1 MWPTSPKASSW
12 KTPERTTAMMILVV
26 VIVLLALLFDFIN
39 GMNDAANSVATI
51 VSTRV
56 LSPRQAVLWAAFFN
70 FVAAFLFG
78 VHVANTMG
86 KGIID
91 TRVVSAPMILATL
104 LGAIVWSFLC
114 THAGLP
120 ISVSHALVGGLV
132 GSALAKSGIKSL
144 IVSGLL
150 KISLF
155 IVLAPLIGLVL
166 GYIIMIA
173 VMWICRKCSPQT
185 IDHWFRRLQLVS
197 AALYS
202 IGHGTNDAQKTMG
215 IIAMLLFSTGYLGS
229 TFYVPIWV
237 ILSCHLAIALGTLSG
252 GWKVI
257 ETLGM
262 KMTKL
267 KPVHGFSA
275 ETAAAGS
282 ILMSSLLGIPVST
295 THTITGAIIGVGA
308 TSRLSAIRWGLA
320 YRIVWA
326 WILTIP
332 GSALVSAL
340 CWYGISLLR
349 LPG

>member
-1 MWPTSPKASSW
+1 
-12 KTPERTTAMMILVV
+12 MMIL
-26 VIVLLALLFDFIN
+26 IVFIVFLALLFDFIN

-78 VHVANTMG
+78 VHVANTIG

-91 TRVVSAPMILATL
+91 SRVVSAPMILATL
-104 LGAIVWSFLC
+104 IGAIVWSYLC
-114 THAGLP
+114 THMGLP
-120 ISVSHALVGGLV
+120 ISISHALVGGLV
-132 GSALAKSGIKSL
+132 GAALAKGGIKAL
-144 IVSGLL
+144 VVSGLL

-155 IVLAPLIGLVL
+155 IVLAPLIGMLL
-166 GYIIMIA
+166 GYMLMIL
-173 VMWICRKCSPQT
+173 VMWICHKRAPRT
-185 IDHWFRRLQLVS
+185 VDHWFRRLQLFS

-202 IGHGTNDAQKTMG
+202 LGHGTNDAQKTMG
-215 IIAMLLFSTGYLGS
+215 VIAMLLYSTGHLGS
-229 TFYVPIWV
+229 TFYVPVWV
-237 ILSCHLAIALGTLSG
+237 ILSCHAAIALGTLSG

-262 KMTKL
+262 KVTKL

-282 ILMSSLLGIPVST
+282 ILMSSLLGVPVST

-308 TSRLSAIRWGLA
+308 TTRLSAIRWGLA

-332 GSALVSAL
+332 GSALVAAL
-340 CWYGISLLR
+340 CWYGISLLH

>member
-1 MWPTSPKASSW
+1 
-12 KTPERTTAMMILVV
+12 MMVLVV

-70 FVAAFLFG
+70 FAAAFLFG
-78 VHVANTMG
+78 VHVANTIG
-86 KGIID
+86 KGIIEAK
-91 TRVVSAPMILATL
+91 VVSAPMILATL
-104 LGAIVWSFLC
+104 IGAIIWSYFC
-114 THAGLP
+114 THMGLP
-120 ISVSHALVGGLV
+120 ISISHALVGGLV
-132 GSALAKSGIKSL
+132 GSALAKGGMRALVIP
-144 IVSGLL
+144 GLL
-150 KISLF
+150 KISIF

-166 GYIIMIA
+166 GYIIMIL
-173 VMWICRKCSPQT
+173 VMWICRRRSPQVM
-185 IDHWFRRLQLVS
+185 DRWFRRLQLFS

-202 IGHGTNDAQKTMG
+202 LGHGTNDAQKTMG
-215 IIAMLLFSTGYLGS
+215 VIAMLLFSTGHLGS
-229 TFYVPIWV
+229 TFYVPVWV
-237 ILSCHLAIALGTLSG
+237 ILSCHAAIALGTLSG

-282 ILMSSLLGIPVST
+282 ILMSSFLGIPVST

-332 GSALVSAL
+332 GSALISAL
-340 CWYGISLLR
+340 CWYGISMLH

>member
-1 MWPTSPKASSW
+1 
-12 KTPERTTAMMILVV
+12 MMILVV

-70 FVAAFLFG
+70 FAAAFLFG
-78 VHVANTMG
+78 VHVANTIG
-86 KGIID
+86 KGIIVSD
-91 TRVVSAPMILATL
+91 VVSAPMILATL
-104 LGAIVWSFLC
+104 IGAIIWSYFC
-114 THAGLP
+114 THMGLP
-120 ISVSHALVGGLV
+120 ISISHALVGGLV
-132 GSALAKSGIKSL
+132 GAALAKNGLKAL
-144 IVSGLL
+144 VVSGLM

-155 IVLAPLIGLVL
+155 IVLAPIIGLVL
-166 GYIIMIA
+166 GYILMIL
-173 VMWICRKCSPQT
+173 VMWLCHKRSPQT
-185 IDHWFRRLQLVS
+185 VDRWFRRLQLFS

-202 IGHGTNDAQKTMG
+202 LGHGTNDAQKTMG
-215 IIAMLLFSTGYLGS
+215 VIAMLLYSTGHLGS
-229 TFYVPIWV
+229 TFYVPVWV
-237 ILSCHLAIALGTLSG
+237 ILSCHAAIALGTLSG

-282 ILMSSLLGIPVST
+282 ILMSSFLGVPVST

-320 YRIVWA
+320 LRIVWA

-332 GSALVSAL
+332 GSALISAL
-340 CWYGISLLR
+340 CWYVISMLR

>member
-1 MWPTSPKASSW
+1 
-12 KTPERTTAMMILVV
+12 MMALI
-26 VIVLLALLFDFIN
+26 IFIILLALLFDFIN

-56 LSPRQAVLWAAFFN
+56 LTPHQAVLWAAFFN
-70 FVAAFLFG
+70 FAAAFLFG
-78 VHVANTMG
+78 VHVANTIG
-86 KGIID
+86 KGIIEVQ
-91 TRVVSAPMILATL
+91 VVSAPMILATL
-104 LGAIVWSFLC
+104 VGAIIWSYFC
-114 THAGLP
+114 THMGFP

-132 GSALAKSGIKSL
+132 GSALAKGGMRSL
-144 IVSGLL
+144 IVPGLL

-166 GYIIMIA
+166 GYIIMVLVLWA
-173 VMWICRKCSPQT
+173 CRLRSPRT
-185 IDHWFRRLQLVS
+185 VDRWFRRLQLLS

-215 IIAMLLFSTGYLGS
+215 IIAMLLFSTGHLGG
-229 TFYVPIWV
+229 TFHIPFWV
-237 ILSCHLAIALGTLSG
+237 IISCYLAISLGTLTG

-275 ETAAAGS
+275 ETAAATS
-282 ILMSSLLGIPVST
+282 ILFSTYLGVPVST

-308 TSRLSAIRWGLA
+308 TSRLSAVRWGLA

-332 GSALVSAL
+332 GSALISAL
-340 CWYGISLLR
+340 CWYGISVLH